1 MSLPAVFD
9 KVNNILIILPD
20 NAELTSE
27 IGSADIARAKKII
40 NLRKVK
46 QNEGKHALW
55 RLEIVMMILTDARD
69 SERFAYFD
77 HIIDTIDLE
86 FERQES

>member
-40 NLRKVK
+40 NLR
-46 QNEGKHALW
+46 EG
-55 RLEIVMMILTDARD
+55 ET
-69 SERFAYFD
+69 E
-77 HIIDTIDLE
+77 
-86 FERQES
+86 